1 MTRYIPAALLAGACR
16 LALAEPASLPALGA
30 DLTRTTVSGLSSGAF
45 MAAQLATA
53 YSSRFVGVGV
63 IAGGPYYCA
72 GTYPSQS
79 LMANATTT
87 CMTPPIEAAGPDA
100 GVSWIHANQFAE
112 EGLIDPV
119 SHIGKQR
126 LYAFSGSGD
135 RTVKTIVVDAVEKY
149 YLKAG
154 VPAARILYNKSS
166 PAGHA
171 IVTKVDT
178 DVPCAQT
185 SAPYI
190 NNCGFV
196 QAHEL
201 LRHLYGAGTRA
212 ANEAT
217 PAGQLTAFSQSDF
230 IDSKRASMDN
240 VAYVYVPNVCKRES
254 CAVHV
259 ALHGCEQG
267 ASKIGD
273 RYHGGTGYNQ
283 FADTNR
289 LIILYPQAVASAGI
303 PANPKGCWDFWG
315 YSTATNTPPYDPGQ
329 PPFFAKGAPQMAA
342 IVRMIDRLG
351 LPRGTQPAV
360 AAPSANHP

>member
-1 MTRYIPAALLAGACR
+1 MTRYISAALLAGACR
-16 LALAEPASLPALGA
+16 LALAAPPAPLPALGA

-53 YSSRFVGVGV
+53 YSARFVGVGV

-87 CMTPPIEAAGPDA
+87 CMTPPIAAAGPDA
-100 GVSWIHANQFAE
+100 GISWINANQFAE
-112 EGLIDPV
+112 QGLIDPV
-119 SHIGKQR
+119 GNVGKQT

-135 RTVKTIVVDAVEKY
+135 RTVKTIVVDAVERY

-154 VPAARILYNKSS
+154 VPPQRITYDKSTG
-166 PAGHA
+166 AGHA
-171 IVTKVDT
+171 IITRGAG
-178 DVPCAQT
+178 VPCEKT
-185 SAPYI
+185 DAPYI
-190 NNCGFV
+190 NDCGFV
-196 QAHEL
+196 QADVL
-201 LRHLYGAGTRA
+201 LRRLYGADSRPANDGVA
-212 ANEAT
+212 AGRT
-217 PAGQLTAFSQSDF
+217 LAFAQSEFVD
-230 IDSKRASMDN
+230 DKRASMDAT
-240 VAYVYVPNVCKRES
+240 AYVYVPSACERES

-267 ASKIGD
+267 ASRIGD
-273 RYHGGTGYNQ
+273 RFYGGTGYNQ

-315 YSTATNTPPYDPGQ
+315 YSTARNTPPYDPAR

-351 LPRGTQPAV
+351 MARGTPA
-360 AAPSANHP
+360 AASSSNRP